1 MQRLLIHM
9 QNTVQLRQP
18 VRSIQCFYDTSRS
31 PKKYEHNFS
40 DAPKYMTEADADD
53 YEAHPEQYEWHF
65 ELTNWW

>member
-31 PKKYEHNFS
+31 QNSMNKIR
-40 DAPKYMTEADADD
+40 
-53 YEAHPEQYEWHF
+53 
-65 ELTNWW
+65 